1 MRVTFDQASLNSLTN
16 LLKDSGAKIGREI
29 AIAIN
34 ETSKQCSLGSS
45 KLLKFELK
53 KVPVKILKK
62 AVRPGIKAN
71 AKNLSTTVTL
81 GKGHPI
87 PLKYFL
93 GKVRQATPG
102 AIERAR
108 PKYTKKQKAT
118 LGNGFIV
125 NKYAQHVFKR
135 ATNKRGPLVR
145 QNGPAPGDAFEKAG
159 IAEITEQI
167 ARRELPKQV
176 KERIRFWKLKL
187 EDKLRGNQK

>member
-1 MRVTFDQASLNSLTN
+1 MVRVTFDQAAVARLTD
-16 LLKDSGAKIGREI
+16 LIKDSGANIKREI

-34 ETSKQCSLGSS
+34 GTSKQCSIASAR
-45 KLLKFELK
+45 LLKFEI

-93 GKVRQATPG
+93 GKVKMVSPSE
-102 AIERAR
+102 IERAR
-108 PKYTKKQKAT
+108 PKYTKKQRAT
-118 LGNGFIV
+118 IGKGFVV
-125 NKYAQHVFKR
+125 NKYKDHVFQR
-135 ATNKRGPLVR
+135 ATKKRGPLVR
-145 QNGPAPGDAFEKAG
+145 QNGPAPGEAFEKAG

-167 ARRELPKQV
+167 ARRELPARV
-176 KERIRFWKLKL
+176 EERIRFWKLKL
-187 EDKLRGNQK
+187 AGQLRGNQK